1 MHFGKSHLE
10 DKREDLRS
18 HYGKIE
24 KTAGVTA
31 LRIAFCLLLVV
42 LVCGAGL
49 VIGAVRGVIDSAP
62 DISEANIGNQVQKL
76 TGAQGNRVS
85 ISIEEIPLDMQHA
98 IVAVEDARFYEH
110 NGIDPS
116 GIIRAFVV
124 GVSHGFHFTE
134 GASTI
139 TQQLLKNNVFEGWT
153 TEDSSQR
160 IERKLQEQY
169 LAVQL
174 EKKVS
179 KDWIM
184 ENYLNTIN
192 LGQNTLG
199 VQAASRRYF
208 GKDVSELT
216 LSECAVIAGITQN
229 PSKYNPIS
237 SGGQCSPA

>member
-1 MHFGKSHLE
+1 MLLFVSGLGYVGYQGYRFVE
-10 DKREDLRS
+10 
-18 HYGKIE
+18 KI
-24 KTAGVTA
+24 
-31 LRIAFCLLLVV
+31 IAE
-42 LVCGAGL
+42 
-49 VIGAVRGVIDSAP
+49 AP
-62 DISEANIGNQVQKL
+62 DINEIDATPSGYMSTVLDADGNVTAQLVG
-76 TGAQGNRVS
+76 TGSNRVYVTLD
-85 ISIEEIPLDMQHA
+85 EIPVDLQHA
-98 IVAVEDARFYEH
+98 FVAIEDERFYDH
-110 NGIDPS
+110 NGIDLR
-116 GIIRAFVV
+116 GIARAVAK
-124 GVSHGFHFTE
+124 GLTTGHLTE

-199 VQAASRRYF
+199 VQAASRRF
-208 GKDVSELT
+208 LIRRTMQPGVRKFF
-216 LSECAVIAGITQN
+216 
-229 PSKYNPIS
+229 
-237 SGGQCSPA
+237 